1 MNVHVGGRQVLLHGM
16 LLVFVGLVWGL
27 VVPGTPFPRLAL
39 GAHVQLSSNGMLL
52 MVMATALL
60 ALPHRVG
67 PRSVRV
73 MVVTAWA
80 TWAMALSE
88 VANSWWGTSK
98 MLPLAARE
106 AGATGGEPWQE
117 IVVAVAHVVA
127 GVLLIVSWV
136 LLVVGFMKRP
146 PGAANAG

>member
-1 MNVHVGGRQVLLHGM
+1 MKVHVGGRQVLLHGM
-16 LLVFVGLVWGL
+16 LLVFVGLAWGL

-39 GAHVQLSSNGMLL
+39 GAHIQLSTNGMLL

-67 PRSVRV
+67 PKSVRV

-88 VANSWWGTSK
+88 VANSWWGTIK

-117 IVVAVAHVVA
+117 LVVGAAHVVA
-127 GVLLIVSWV
+127 GVLLIVSWA

-146 PGAANAG
+146 PGAASEG

>member
-39 GAHVQLSSNGMLL
+39 GAHIQLSSNGMLL

-67 PRSVRV
+67 LRSVRV

-117 IVVAVAHVVA
+117 LVVAVAHVVA
-127 GVLLIVSWV
+127 GVLLIVSWA

>member
-39 GAHVQLSSNGMLL
+39 GAHIQLSSNGMLL

-117 IVVAVAHVVA
+117 LVVAVAHVVA
-127 GVLLIVSWV
+127 GVLLIVSWA

-146 PGAANAG
+146 PGAASAG

>member
-39 GAHVQLSSNGMLL
+39 GAHIQLSSNGMLL

-117 IVVAVAHVVA
+117 LVLAVAHVVV
-127 GVLLIVSWV
+127 GVLLIVSWA

-146 PGAANAG
+146 PGAASAG

>member
-39 GAHVQLSSNGMLL
+39 GAHIQLSSNGMLL

-117 IVVAVAHVVA
+117 LVVAVAHVVA
-127 GVLLIVSWV
+127 GVLLIVAWA

>member
-1 MNVHVGGRQVLLHGM
+1 MNVATGGRQVLLHGM

-27 VVPGTPFPRLAL
+27 VVPATPFPRLAL
-39 GAHVQLSSNGMLL
+39 GAHIQLTVNGMLL
-52 MVMATALL
+52 MLLATTLL
-60 ALPHRVG
+60 ALQHQVG
-67 PRSVRV
+67 PRSVRL
-73 MVVTAWA
+73 MVVTAWT

-88 VANSWWGTSK
+88 VANSWWGTAK

-117 IVVAVAHVVA
+117 SVIAVAHVVA
-127 GVLLIVSWV
+127 GVLLIVSWA

-146 PGAANAG
+146 SGGARQG